1 MIDVVIPTRDPENAV
16 KAFDSCKLWS
26 ESVSLVVRPE
36 WGFTKQ
42 VDMGW
47 RGGFGE
53 FVLFLN
59 DDCTITEENI
69 QKMMMPFSDPNVG
82 IVGPTLHCGDYQC
95 KKENAPQED
104 GEYPL
109 YITVRHL
116 IGACMLV
123 RRELL
128 ERIDGWDTDF
138 VLMCSD
144 LDLCIRA
151 WDVGYSCV
159 WAVQAKAEHES
170 KKTVSEIPEDELD
183 FISTSDGWLFKQKY
197 PDEELFNNRVITL
210 RGFSEGYKVV
220 YPKDIKQKVLT
231 PA

>member
-1 MIDVVIPTRDPENAV
+1 
-16 KAFDSCKLWS
+16 
-26 ESVSLVVRPE
+26 
-36 WGFTKQ
+36 
-42 VDMGW
+42 MGW
-47 RGGFGE
+47 RGGSAP

-59 DDCTITEENI
+59 DDCEIDEENI
-69 QKMMMPFSDPNVG
+69 EKMLTPFGDPNVG

-95 KKENAPQED
+95 REENAPMEN

-123 RRELL
+123 RREVL

-138 VLMCSD
+138 ILMCSD
-144 LDLCIRA
+144 LDLCIRSWEA
-151 WDVGYSCV
+151 GYSSV
-159 WAVQAKAEHES
+159 WAVTAKADHVS
-170 KKTVSEIPEDELD
+170 KQTVSEIPEDELD
-183 FISTSDGWLFKQKY
+183 HISTSDGWRFKQKY

-210 RGFSEGYKVV
+210 RGFGDGYKVV
-220 YPKDIKQKVLT
+220 YPKDIKEKALT